1 MQKPVKAK
9 TNTCIVIPC
18 YNEEKGLP
26 LTEYENFLHEN
37 FDVIL
42 NFVNDGSSDNTL
54 SVLENLK
61 NKYPNYVNVISYKKN
76 KGKAEAVRFGMQYSL
91 EHIDFNYI
99 AYLDADLATSLEE
112 CSGMAQNFNGKTA
125 FVFGSRIKRVGANIE
140 RKRSR
145 FLIGR
150 VIATAISTILKLPVY
165 DTQCGC
171 KVFTKELAKEIF
183 TKPFISKWLFDV
195 EIFQRVMEHYGRE
208 KSLEKMIEVPLKSW
222 IEKGDSKVKA
232 TYFFKLWIDLFRIS
246 QLSKV

>member
-112 CSGMAQNFNGKTA
+112 CSGMAQNFNDKIA
-125 FVFGSRIKRVGANIE
+125 FAFGSRIKRVGANIE

-195 EIFQRVMEHYGRE
+195 EIFQRIMEYYGRE

>member
-1 MQKPVKAK
+1 MQKTVKAK

-18 YNEEKGLP
+18 YNEEKGLS
-26 LTEYENFLHEN
+26 LTEYENFLHKN

-54 SVLENLK
+54 LVLENLK
-61 NKYPNYVNVISYKKN
+61 NKYPNYVHVISYEKN
-76 KGKAEAVRFGMQYSL
+76 KGKAEAVRFGVQYSL

-112 CSGMAQNFNGKTA
+112 CSEMTQNFKDEIT

-171 KVFTKELAKEIF
+171 KVFTKELAKEVF

-195 EIFQRVMEHYGRE
+195 EIFQRIMEIYGRK
-208 KSLEKMIEVPLKSW
+208 KSLEKMIEIPLKSW